1 MYQICKKTF
10 RDKAEFEIRVI
21 NFEYFHIFSKIY
33 FEEFA

>member
-10 RDKAEFEIRVI
+10 RDKAEIRVI